1 MSSINLCDR
10 KGCKSMVRGRALG
23 VVALV
28 LSSEAGSERLEREI
42 CPGCVGDILLTLETA
57 PVTPREAAYNDP
69 YQREKEDDPLMTGA
83 TEEQLAAAL
92 LTKLMRSGRQL
103 EDGNGQG

>member
-28 LSSEAGSERLEREI
+28 TASGPDAERHEREI
-42 CPGCVGDILLTLETA
+42 CPGCVADILLVLETP
-57 PVTPREAAYNDP
+57 PVSLREPAYNDP
-69 YQREKEDDPLMTGA
+69 YERAKEDDDPLMTGA

-92 LTKLMRSGRQL
+92 LTKLMRGRKEL
-103 EDGNGQG
+103 ETGD